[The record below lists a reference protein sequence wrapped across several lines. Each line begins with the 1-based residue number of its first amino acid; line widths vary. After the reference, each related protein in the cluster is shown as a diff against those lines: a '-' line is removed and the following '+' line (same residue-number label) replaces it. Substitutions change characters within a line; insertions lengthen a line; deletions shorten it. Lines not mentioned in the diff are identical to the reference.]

1 MNIFISSLISGFE
14 DKRKAVKDAVCVL
27 GHKPLMAEDFGA
39 RANSPQITC
48 LNGVRE
54 SDAVILIL
62 GSRYGAIQESG
73 LSATHEEVIEA
84 RNTKPLIIFIESE
97 ISEAE
102 PEQVKLIKEV
112 STWEKGLFRGEF
124 SSGEDLKAKA
134 LKAIHDLVLARA
146 VAPLDPVGLKTRAV
160 ENLPRSN
167 QNFSQSAINLD
178 ISIAA
183 GPDSTIIRPAQM
195 DSKELEDRLSKEAL
209 FGRHAIFD
217 KQFGTNVS
225 LENGAL
231 CICQT
236 LNRDLKNLVKLH
248 SNGDLLISLPLASP
262 SGGLPAIIEEQVT
275 EQLSKALNY
284 ALWIYSDI
292 DPTQRLTHLV
302 PALSISG
309 GSSAS
314 WKTQAEYLASP
325 NTMYSSFSMG
335 QDKAP
340 VFLNPAH
347 VGRQAFIL
355 DKLLYVEDFIALL
368 RRQWKS
374 K

>member
-14 DKRKAVKDAVCVL
+14 GKREAVKDAVCVL

-62 GSRYGAIQESG
+62 GSRYGAIQQSG
-73 LSATHEEVIEA
+73 MSATHEEFIEA

-102 PEQVKLIKEV
+102 PEQDKLIKEL
-112 STWEKGLFRGEF
+112 STWEKGFFRGEF
-124 SSGEDLKAKA
+124 SSDKDLKAKA

-195 DSKELEDRLSKEAL
+195 DSKELEDKLSKEAL

-231 CICQT
+231 CICQA
-236 LNRDLKNLVKLH
+236 LNRDLKNFVKLH
-248 SNGDLLISLPLASP
+248 SNGDLLISLPLSSP

-275 EQLSKALNY
+275 EQLSKALDY

-314 WKTQAEYLASP
+314 WKTQAEHLASP
-325 NTMYSSFSMG
+325 NTMYSSFSLG
-335 QDKAP
+335 QDKVP

-347 VGRQAFIL
+347 VGRQAFTL

>member
-14 DKRKAVKDAVCVL
+14 DKRKSVKDAVCVL

-62 GSRYGAIQESG
+62 GSQYGAIQQSG
-73 LSATHEEVIEA
+73 MSATHEEFIEA
-84 RNTKPLIIFIESE
+84 RNAKPLIIFIESE

-102 PEQVKLIKEV
+102 PEQDKLIKEV
-112 STWEKGLFRGEF
+112 STWEKGFFRGEF
-124 SSGEDLKAKA
+124 SSAEDLKAKA

-167 QNFSQSAINLD
+167 QTFSQSAINLD

-195 DSKELEDRLSKEAL
+195 DSKELEDMLSKEAL

-275 EQLSKALNY
+275 EQLSKAFDY

-347 VGRQAFIL
+347 VGRQAFTL

-368 RRQWKS
+368 RRQWKN